1 MNRLRIRAYNVQFGD
16 AILVS
21 FPDRGPG
28 GVEKIKHI
36 LIDVGNVLFKKRGGA
51 DDVFKPVV
59 EDVLRELDGEPLD
72 LYVMT
77 HEHLD
82 HVQGLRYA
90 ESKLY
95 RGYDDE
101 LKDKLSPKFTWMTKS
116 SQPGYYDEHEQ
127 AKKKSLML
135 RGIYDKIDGYMDA
148 LSASGAELSPM
159 VQALWLN
166 NNYRKT
172 QDCVDYIA
180 RISDNPCYVYRGFET
195 EGHHPFEEARLEIWA
210 PEENTAV
217 YYSNYR
223 PVTMNLGVAPTLEGE
238 LPTITDIDPPP
249 GVYAGAFYNLLNMRK
264 GYMENLLAIDKAANN
279 TSVVFALEWRGVRLL
294 FTGDAEV
301 KSWKMMEGNDM
312 LKPVDFLKI
321 SHHASHTGTP
331 DPDLMIKIIPP
342 EEGKMKCGLVTTWEG
357 TYPGVPDGPTLDRLG
372 ERCKELHI
380 LYQRAKIKTG
390 EHLDV
395 FFEPEQ
401 LGSGRSAS

>member
-1 MNRLRIRAYNVQFGD
+1 MDRLRVRAYNVQFGD
-16 AILVS
+16 AVLVS
-21 FPDRGPG
+21 FPDRGPEG
-28 GVEKIKHI
+28 DEKVRHL
-36 LIDVGNVLFKKRGGA
+36 LIDVGNVLFKKKGGA
-51 DDVFKPVV
+51 DDAFKPVV
-59 EDVLRELDGEPLD
+59 EDVLKELDDEPLD

-95 RGYDDE
+95 VDHDDQFKE
-101 LKDKLSPKFTWMTKS
+101 KISPRFAWLTKS
-116 SQPGYYDEHEQ
+116 SQPGYYDEHED
-127 AKKKSLML
+127 AKRKNLMFQ
-135 RGIYDKIDGYMDA
+135 GIYDEIDGYMQA
-148 LSASGAELSPM
+148 LSATGAELSPM
-159 VQALWLN
+159 AEALWLN

-180 RISDNPCYVYRGFET
+180 GISDDPRYVYRGFET
-195 EGHHPFEEARLEIWA
+195 EGHHPFEEAKIEIWA
-210 PEENTAV
+210 PEENTAE

-223 PVTMNLGVAPTLEGE
+223 PMTMDLGVTPTQEGE
-238 LPTITDIDPPP
+238 APAITDVDPPP
-249 GVYAGAFYNLLNMRK
+249 GVYAGAFYNLLNMRR

-301 KSWKMMEGNDM
+301 KSWKMMEGNEV

-331 DPDLMIKIIPP
+331 DPDLLNKIIPP
-342 EEGKMKCGLVTTWEG
+342 EEGKMKCGLVSTWEG
-357 TYPGVPDGPTLDRLG
+357 TYSGVPDGPTLDLLR
-372 ERCKELHI
+372 ERCEELH
-380 LYQRAKIKTG
+380 LLHKKTKTG

-395 FFEPEQ
+395 FFEPV
-401 LGSGRSAS
+401 A